1 MAYIEVDVDL
11 GDFTTLD
18 IIDEL
23 NDRHRAGDRQAREWM
38 QGAIITEDDIK
49 DVVEKIYMC
58 RVFKVDDTEYVRELV
73 DRVLGRIL

>member
-1 MAYIEVDVDL
+1 MAYVEVDVDL
-11 GDFTTLD
+11 DRFDTLD

-23 NDRHRAGDRQAREWM
+23 NMRRKMGDRQAMEWAS
-38 QGAIITEDDIK
+38 GAIVTEDDIK
-49 DVVEKIYMC
+49 EIVEKIYMC